1 MHHSLNALLLNALH
15 PPEYLISLNKRANP
29 RNIGLK
35 ARRLASGKGKNAFF
49 DHSCSPNDHE
59 PPAEIR
65 NLVKGSLQVCALSYS
80 LHVRNRRLFTKRM
93 LSVSCFI
100 PALLSCGNAS
110 SQEPAPTAA
119 SSTTAVTA
127 STPEWK
133 KCGDIEC
140 TTITVP
146 FDYSSPEL
154 GTFQIPLTRLRS
166 LDDDLRQGVLLVN
179 PGGPGAPGTSLAQ
192 NAAYYFSKDLMTH
205 FDIVGWDPRGTGA
218 STPTFD
224 CGDSYTDFFANER
237 TVAST
242 QKFVDVCAAKNP
254 KIITYM
260 STAASARDMNT
271 IRLALGEEKISYF
284 GFSYGSTLGATWATL
299 FPDTVQGAVFDAA
312 AAPNTTS
319 AERRLVQ
326 AAGFEKQLSA
336 FLAQCSQNSSCAFH
350 NNGKAEI
357 AFDDLL
363 KAETTVNATVLLTAT
378 ASSLYD
384 DSAWDDLAKA
394 LKSAQDGDGQLVI
407 DLYNSYY
414 YQDAGYEDSRNVSE
428 ASIATI
434 CDDETKRLS
443 IEEVASQL
451 PTFTKVAP
459 RFGEFFGRDYTCS
472 LWPTSESVLQQLQ
485 ISSPAPIM
493 VIGSTNDPVT
503 PLASSQNMSA
513 ALENSRFISVNSS
526 RHTSYLKNDCATQFV
541 DAFLIQGTLPPSN
554 SQC

>member
-1 MHHSLNALLLNALH
+1 
-15 PPEYLISLNKRANP
+15 
-29 RNIGLK
+29 
-35 ARRLASGKGKNAFF
+35 
-49 DHSCSPNDHE
+49 
-59 PPAEIR
+59 
-65 NLVKGSLQVCALSYS
+65 
-80 LHVRNRRLFTKRM
+80 M

-154 GTFQIPLTRLRS
+154 GTFQIPLTRLRA

-224 CGDSYTDFFANER
+224 CDDSYSDFFANER

-336 FLAQCSQNSSCAFH
+336 FLAQCSQNSSCVFH

-434 CDDETKRLS
+434 CADEVLPPTTA
-443 IEEVASQL
+443 EVDAQVDS
-451 PTFTKVAP
+451 FVRIAP
-459 RFGEFFGRDYTCS
+459 RFGEFIGRDYTCA
-472 LWPTSESVLQQLQ
+472 LWPSKESPQPQVD
-485 ISSPAPIM
+485 ISSTASIV

-503 PLASSQNMSA
+503 PLASSQSMSA
-513 ALENSRFISVNSS
+513 ALQNSRFISVNSS

>member
-1 MHHSLNALLLNALH
+1 
-15 PPEYLISLNKRANP
+15 
-29 RNIGLK
+29 
-35 ARRLASGKGKNAFF
+35 
-49 DHSCSPNDHE
+49 
-59 PPAEIR
+59 
-65 NLVKGSLQVCALSYS
+65 
-80 LHVRNRRLFTKRM
+80 M

-119 SSTTAVTA
+119 SPTTAVTA

-140 TTITVP
+140 TTISVP
-146 FDYSSPEL
+146 FDYASPEL
-154 GTFQIPLTRLRS
+154 GSFTLPLTRLRA
-166 LDDDLRQGVLLVN
+166 LDDDLRKGVLLVN
-179 PGGPGAPGTSLAQ
+179 PGGPGAPGSSLAQ

-224 CGDSYTDFFANER
+224 CGDSYNDFFANER

-254 KIITYM
+254 KIISYM
-260 STAASARDMNT
+260 STVASARDMNA

-350 NNGKAEI
+350 NNGKAEK
-357 AFDDLL
+357 AFDDLV
-363 KAETTVNATVLLTAT
+363 KAEATVNETILLTAT

-384 DSAWDDLAKA
+384 DSAWEDLAKA
-394 LKSAQDGDGQLVI
+394 LKSAQDGNGQPLR

-414 YQDAGYEDSRNVSE
+414 YQDAGFEDSRNVSE

-434 CDDETKRLS
+434 CDDETKRMS
-443 IEEVASQL
+443 PVEVDAQL
-451 PTFTKVAP
+451 VSFTRIAP
-459 RFGEFFGRDYTCS
+459 RFGNFLGRDYTCS
-472 LWPTSESVLQQLQ
+472 LWPTQKSSQEQLK
-485 ISSPAPIM
+485 ISSTAPIV

-503 PLASSQNMSA
+503 PLASSQSMSS

-526 RHTSYLKNDCATQFV
+526 RHTSYLKNDCATQLV
-541 DAFLIQGTLPPSN
+541 DAFLIQGTLPPAKSICR
-554 SQC
+554 QLADVHFKGH